1 MLRADPGE
9 DLVLQGFLDKFPAS
23 LSGESCQRI
32 KRYTWGEGVG
42 GSAGQRYA
50 VEVATNAHDV
60 VAAKVRTRPMVCY
73 TAQREALQG
82 NDHTHNDLTCDW
94 GEAPDIT
101 RWWGY
106 VSLEQAILAA
116 LRWEAD
122 TEAEP
127 FGWTRAYDGRIRPN
141 GDPAREVM

>member
-1 MLRADPGE
+1 MLQADPSE
-9 DLVLQGFLDKFPAS
+9 DLLIQSYLDKFPAS
-23 LSGESCQRI
+23 PSGTSSQRI
-32 KRYTWGEGVG
+32 KRYTWGEGVD

-50 VEVATNAHDV
+50 VEVVTNPHDV
-60 VAAKVRTRPMVCY
+60 SAARIQTKPMVCY

-82 NDHTHNDLTCDW
+82 NDHTHNDTTCDW
-94 GEAPDIT
+94 GEAPEVT

-106 VSLEQAILAA
+106 LSLQQAILAA

-122 TEAEP
+122 SEAEP

-141 GDPAREVM
+141 GDPAREAM